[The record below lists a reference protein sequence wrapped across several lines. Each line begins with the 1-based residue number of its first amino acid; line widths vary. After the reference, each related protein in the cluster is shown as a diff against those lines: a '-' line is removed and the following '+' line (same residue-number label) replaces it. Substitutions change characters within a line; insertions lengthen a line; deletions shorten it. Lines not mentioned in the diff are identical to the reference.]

1 MKSISRYL
9 ILLTLLVSSLGAPAY
24 AQARSLPT
32 KAAALLSET
41 PEPRASDEL
50 LFLPSARQNAYTA
63 PTTEQLEETIRQ
75 VESFDCALMTEV
87 PVSECQALKALYA
100 STNGAGWTTH
110 TNWLETNTIST
121 WYGVTVS
128 SGHVTRLTLGGN
140 LLNGPLPTG
149 LNDLSSLQKL
159 DLHNNQ
165 LTGSIP
171 AELANLSALQEL
183 DLYGNYLSGT
193 IPAALGNLTLLTSL
207 TLGLNQFSG
216 SIPPELGNLTN
227 LTTLWLNDNQLT
239 GSIPPE
245 LGNLKKLTVLALG
258 INPLTGSIP
267 PELANLTQAWS
278 IAIEECQL
286 SGEIPS
292 SFGGLTAMQY
302 LSLDHN
308 QLSGSIPST
317 LGNLANL
324 KYLELQH
331 NQLSG
336 SIPTTFGNLSNL
348 SKLDLAYNRL
358 SGSIPTQ
365 LGSLSHLSWL
375 RLNNNELT
383 GSIPYQLGQGNF
395 YQLDLGNNQ
404 LTGSIPVALGNLS
417 DTLGLLLLRNNA
429 LSCAIPQELGNLT
442 ELVYLDL
449 SGNQLSGS
457 VPASFTNLVDLC
469 EPGDPTFPCSAGYE
483 LNLGYNRLSVPASE
497 PLAGFLALKD
507 PDWYQTQWQYKFIPN
522 AVGGSLLTYNER
534 ALISVPAG
542 AAGKDFYLEH
552 TPLQAPGQPTT
563 GFAYAGLSFDLSAFD
578 AVDNP
583 ITNFSLPLTVWI
595 SYDEANLGGVMED
608 ELTLFYWNS
617 ASASWEDAVGT
628 CPGGIY
634 TRNTSEN
641 WFSLPVC
648 HFSEFALMGAG
659 YHWLYLPL
667 LLR

>member
-1 MKSISRYL
+1 MKNIRRYL
-9 ILLTLLVSSLGAPAY
+9 ILFSLLAFALGTPAST
-24 AQARSLPT
+24 QARSLT
-32 KAAALLSET
+32 SAADTPGADF
-41 PEPRASDEL
+41 PEPQAPDEVD
-50 LFLPSARQNAYTA
+50 LFPSAPERAYTA
-63 PTTEQLEETIRQ
+63 PAPAELEETSRQ
-75 VESFDCALMTEV
+75 VNSFDCTPVTEV
-87 PVSECQALKALYA
+87 PAAECQALSALFG

-149 LNDLSSLQKL
+149 LNALSSLQKL

-165 LTGSIP
+165 LSGPIP
-171 AELANLSALQEL
+171 VELANLSALQEL
-183 DLYGNYLSGT
+183 ELYGNSLSGT
-193 IPAALGNLTLLTSL
+193 IPAELGSLTLLTSL

-227 LTTLWLNDNQLT
+227 LTRLWLYDNQLT
-239 GSIPPE
+239 GLIPAE
-245 LGNLKKLTVLALG
+245 LGNLTKLTVLALG
-258 INPLTGSIP
+258 TNPLTGSIP
-267 PELANLTQAWS
+267 PELSKLTQAWS
-278 IAIEECQL
+278 IAIEDCQL

-302 LSLDHN
+302 LHLDHN
-308 QLSGSIPST
+308 QLSGSIPGT

-336 SIPTTFGNLSNL
+336 SIPTTFGSLSNL
-348 SKLDLAYNRL
+348 SNLDLAYNRL

-395 YQLDLGNNQ
+395 YQLDLGNNY
-404 LTGSIPVALGNLS
+404 LSGSIPVALGNLS

-429 LSCAIPQELGNLT
+429 LSSAIPPELGNLT

-457 VPASFTNLVDLC
+457 VPASFTNLIDLC
-469 EPGDPTFPCSAGYE
+469 EPGDPSFPCSAGYE
-483 LNLGYNRLSVPASE
+483 LNLGYNRLSVPAPE
-497 PLAGFLALKD
+497 PLASFLALKD
-507 PDWYQTQWQYKFIPN
+507 PDWYQTQWQSKFIPN
-522 AVGGSLLTYNER
+522 AFGGSLLTNDEN

-542 AAGKDFYLEH
+542 AAGRDFYLEY
-552 TPLQAPGQPTT
+552 TPLRAPGQPTT
-563 GFAYAGLSFDLSAFD
+563 GFAYAGQSFDLSAFD
-578 AVDNP
+578 AAANP
-583 ITNFSLPLTVWI
+583 ITSFSLPLTVWI
-595 SYDEANLGGVMED
+595 SYDEANLGGVLEN
-608 ELTLFYWNS
+608 ELALFYWNS
-617 ASASWEDAVGT
+617 VSASWEDAAKT

-659 YHWLYLPL
+659 FNWLYLPV